1 MDEAFDV
8 SVAQVDGVPVV
19 SVSGEVDVATA
30 PILRDRLQELSAG
43 GASTVVIDLQ
53 EMTFLDST
61 GLGVLVGALKRCRE
75 GGGELRLVAAQPR
88 ILKLLDITGL
98 MGVFP
103 LHETVAAA
111 CEQSK

>member
-8 SVAQVDGVPVV
+8 SVTEVDGVPVV

-30 PILRDRLQELSAG
+30 PILRDRLKELTAE
-43 GASTVVIDLQ
+43 GASTVVIDLH

-75 GGGELRLVAAQPR
+75 GGGDLRLVAAQPR

-103 LHETVAAA
+103 VHETLAVA
-111 CEQSK
+111 CELSK